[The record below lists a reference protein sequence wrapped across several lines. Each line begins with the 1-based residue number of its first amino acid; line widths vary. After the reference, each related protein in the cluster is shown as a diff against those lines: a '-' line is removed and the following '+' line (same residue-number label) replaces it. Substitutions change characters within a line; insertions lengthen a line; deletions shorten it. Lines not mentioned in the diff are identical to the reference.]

1 MIEPTWIAGLGAFLF
16 CIGLVGVFTRKN
28 AIIVLMCIEIM
39 LNAVNLNFVA
49 GAMHYNNIDGW
60 VFTSVAIAIA
70 AAEVAVGL
78 AIFLALYS
86 KRGTISLDEV
96 TLLKHKGGHVWEN
109 TAKQNGT
116 YCYRFWPWFPSLES
130 AWPWASKRLRAL
142 S

>member
-96 TLLKHKGGHVWEN
+96 TLLQH
-109 TAKQNGT
+109 
-116 YCYRFWPWFPSLES
+116 
-130 AWPWASKRLRAL
+130 
-142 S
+142 

>member
-1 MIEPTWIAGLGAFLF
+1 MIEPTWVAGLGAFLF

-96 TLLKHKGGHVWEN
+96 TLLQH
-109 TAKQNGT
+109 
-116 YCYRFWPWFPSLES
+116 
-130 AWPWASKRLRAL
+130 
-142 S
+142 

>member
-1 MIEPTWIAGLGAFLF
+1 
-16 CIGLVGVFTRKN
+16 
-28 AIIVLMCIEIM
+28 MCIEIM

-96 TLLKHKGGHVWEN
+96 TLLKH
-109 TAKQNGT
+109 
-116 YCYRFWPWFPSLES
+116 
-130 AWPWASKRLRAL
+130 
-142 S
+142 

>member
-96 TLLKHKGGHVWEN
+96 TLWKH
-109 TAKQNGT
+109 
-116 YCYRFWPWFPSLES
+116 
-130 AWPWASKRLRAL
+130 
-142 S
+142 

>member
-1 MIEPTWIAGLGAFLF
+1 MIEPSWIAGLGAFLF

-49 GAMHYNNIDGW
+49 GSAHYENIDGW
-60 VFTSVAIAIA
+60 VYTSIAIAIA

-86 KRGTISLDEV
+86 QRGTISLDEV
-96 TLLKHKGGHVWEN
+96 TLLKH
-109 TAKQNGT
+109 
-116 YCYRFWPWFPSLES
+116 
-130 AWPWASKRLRAL
+130 
-142 S
+142 

>member
-1 MIEPTWIAGLGAFLF
+1 MIEPSWIAGLGAFLF

-49 GAMHYNNIDGW
+49 GAAPYENIDGW
-60 VFTSVAIAIA
+60 VNTSIAIAIA

-86 KRGTISLDEV
+86 QRGTISLDEV
-96 TLLKHKGGHVWEN
+96 TLLKH
-109 TAKQNGT
+109 
-116 YCYRFWPWFPSLES
+116 
-130 AWPWASKRLRAL
+130 
-142 S
+142 

>member
-39 LNAVNLNFVA
+39 LNAVTLNFVA

-96 TLLKHKGGHVWEN
+96 TLLKH
-109 TAKQNGT
+109 
-116 YCYRFWPWFPSLES
+116 
-130 AWPWASKRLRAL
+130 
-142 S
+142 

>member
-86 KRGTISLDEV
+86 KRGTISLDEG
-96 TLLKHKGGHVWEN
+96 TLLKH
-109 TAKQNGT
+109 
-116 YCYRFWPWFPSLES
+116 
-130 AWPWASKRLRAL
+130 
-142 S
+142 